1 MRSANTL
8 TRFWVLYVFMACIAG
23 ASLWRLFSL
32 QVIQGKAYAE
42 AAQRQYV
49 NPSSGLFDRGAIV
62 MEEKDGT
69 RMSAATIAYG
79 AKLIVDGTKIG
90 DAERVYAML
99 SPIVSLDHT
108 NFIRRTSV
116 HTDVY
121 IEIAHHLTT
130 AQASA
135 ITALKIPGLSLEAE
149 QWRTYPGGGLAAH
162 VIGLVGYDG
171 TNTLAGR
178 YGLERYYNDV
188 LERATTSS
196 LNFFAEIF
204 GEIKKEVFDRTPRE
218 GDIVTTIEPN
228 VQAMLEDSLKAV
240 QAKWHPEEGGAIIIN
255 PKTGEVYAMAAFPS
269 FNPNDFSHVASD
281 SVFINPL
288 VERAYEMGSIIK
300 PLVMAGALDMGAV
313 TPSTTYNDTGT
324 IKIDGATIHNYDN
337 KARGVI
343 PMQEI
348 LSQSLNVGMAFVAHQ
363 MGNADVRKYLLG
375 YGIGEETGIDLPG
388 EIHGTVSNLS
398 SPRALEYATASFGQ
412 GISMT
417 PIETVRALS
426 ALGNGGYLIDPH
438 MVKEIDYT
446 VGPKTIIAPN
456 PPQQVLKPGI
466 SEAITRMLVRVVDE
480 KLANGAAKMDH
491 YAIAAKTG
499 TAQIAYPHKRGYYD
513 DRYLHSFFGYFPAYD
528 PQFLVF
534 YYIVH
539 PLGAQYASN
548 TLTDS
553 FVNTTKFLI
562 NYYQLPPDR

>member
-1 MRSANTL
+1 
-8 TRFWVLYVFMACIAG
+8 MACVFAL
-23 ASLWRLFSL
+23 SVWRLFSL
-32 QVIQGKAYAE
+32 QIVQGKAYAA
-42 AAQRQYV
+42 AAQRQYI
-49 NPSSGLFDRGAIV
+49 NPSSGLFDRGSIS
-62 MEEKDGT
+62 MEERDGT

-79 AKLIVDGTKIG
+79 AELVVDGTKIG
-90 DAERVYAML
+90 DAERAYTLLA
-99 SPIVSLDHT
+99 PIVSLDHAD
-108 NFIRRTSV
+108 FIKKTSARS
-116 HTDVY
+116 DVY

-135 ITALKIPGLSLEAE
+135 VTALKLPGVSVEAE
-149 QWRTYPGGGLAAH
+149 QWRTYPGGELAAH
-162 VIGLVGYDG
+162 VIGFVGYDG

-188 LERATTSS
+188 LTRSTTSS

-204 GEIKKEVFDRTPRE
+204 GEIKEGVFDRKPRE

-240 QAKWHPEEGGAIIIN
+240 QAKWHPEEGGAIVIN
-255 PKTGEVYAMAAFPS
+255 PKTGEIYAMAAFPT
-269 FNPNDFSHVASD
+269 FDPNNFSRVAND
-281 SVFINPL
+281 SVFTDPL
-288 VERAYEMGSIIK
+288 VERAYEMGSVIK
-300 PLVMAGALDMGAV
+300 PLVMAGALDAGAV

-363 MGNADVRKYLLG
+363 LGNDGVRKYLLSF
-375 YGIGEETGIDLPG
+375 GIGEETGIDLPG

-426 ALGNGGYLIDPH
+426 ALGNGGYLVDPH
-438 MVKEIDYT
+438 LVKEIDYT
-446 VGPKTIIAPN
+446 VGPKAIIAPN
-456 PPQQVLKPGI
+456 PPKQILKPGT

-480 KLANGAAKMDH
+480 KLANGTAKMEH

-499 TAQIAYPHKRGYYD
+499 TAQIAYPNKRGYYD